1 MDPYY
6 VTSLNIPNL
15 HGLINKDHLLST
27 MMFLDRLL
35 KDVSTEHF
43 ESPSK
48 SLCFKTLTGCGSL
61 IECYFMIQFFLQLIN
76 LNQIHLAVFFNN

>member
-6 VTSLNIPNL
+6 VTGLNIPNL
-15 HGLINKDHLLST
+15 HGLIKKDHLLST

-35 KDVSTEHF
+35 KDVSIEHF

-76 LNQIHLAVFFNN
+76 LNQTHLAGFF

>member
-6 VTSLNIPNL
+6 VTGLNIPNL

-48 SLCFKTLTGCGSL
+48 SLCFKTLL
-61 IECYFMIQFFLQLIN
+61 W
-76 LNQIHLAVFFNN
+76 VV

>member
-6 VTSLNIPNL
+6 VTGLNITNL
-15 HGLINKDHLLST
+15 HGLIKKDHLLST

-43 ESPSK
+43 ESPFK
-48 SLCFKTLTGCGSL
+48 SLYFKTLTGCG
-61 IECYFMIQFFLQLIN
+61 
-76 LNQIHLAVFFNN
+76 

>member
-1 MDPYY
+1 MNPYY
-6 VTSLNIPNL
+6 VTGLNIPNL
-15 HGLINKDHLLST
+15 HGLIMKDRLLST

-48 SLCFKTLTGCGSL
+48 SLCFKTLTGCG
-61 IECYFMIQFFLQLIN
+61 
-76 LNQIHLAVFFNN
+76 